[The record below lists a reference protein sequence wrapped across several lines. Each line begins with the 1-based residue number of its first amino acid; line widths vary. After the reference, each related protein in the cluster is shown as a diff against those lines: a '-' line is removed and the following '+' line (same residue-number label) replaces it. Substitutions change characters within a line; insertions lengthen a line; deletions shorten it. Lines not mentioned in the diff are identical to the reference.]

1 MERCGMSK
9 LRDAKIFGGIG
20 AILLLFPVVSI
31 VGIVLLFVSV
41 KYIADETKD
50 HDIFKNYLYSFV
62 FYIIGGIAFITIF
75 VFSFI
80 ALGLS
85 FSNFNFQQFSDIT
98 CFQGFISDSLTPA
111 LGGLIG
117 CGLAI
122 LIAYILLIIGSL
134 FLRKSFDGIANRT
147 KVDLFKT
154 TGIVYL
160 IGAITTIFV
169 IGFFIL
175 LIAIILEIASFF
187 SLPDS
192 LSKTKAEKDV
202 IDSKRRC
209 PKCGRIIPE
218 DAKYCPYCNN
228 KFYE

>member
-1 MERCGMSK
+1 MSK

-20 AILLLFPVVSI
+20 AILLLFPIVSI
-31 VGIVLLFVSV
+31 VGIVLIFVAV

-50 HDIFKNYLYSFV
+50 HDIFKNYLYSFI
-62 FYIIGGIAFITIF
+62 FNIIAIIAFISVLIISF
-75 VFSFI
+75 VT
-80 ALGLS
+80 LGLS
-85 FSNFNFQQFSDIT
+85 FTNFNTQQFADMT
-98 CFQGFISDSLTPA
+98 YFQTFMSESFSPA
-111 LGGLIG
+111 IGGIIG

-122 LIAYILLIIGSL
+122 LVAYILLILGAL
-134 FLRKSFDGIANRT
+134 FLRKSFEGIANRT

-154 TGIVYL
+154 TGLVYL

-169 IGFFIL
+169 VGFFIL
-175 LIAIILEIASFF
+175 LIAMILQIASFF

-192 LSKTKAEKDV
+192 LSKTKTGNMIA
-202 IDSKRRC
+202 DSDRRC

-228 KFYE
+228 KFE

>member
-1 MERCGMSK
+1 MSK

-31 VGIVLLFVSV
+31 VGIVLLFVAV

-50 HDIFKNYLYSFV
+50 HDIFKNYLYSFILN
-62 FYIIGGIAFITIF
+62 IIAVIAFSSVLILSIF
-75 VFSFI
+75 S
-80 ALGLS
+80 LGLN
-85 FSNFNFQQFSDIT
+85 FSNFNPQQFTDIT
-98 CFQGFISDSLTPA
+98 YFQGFISESYSPPI
-111 LGGLIG
+111 GSLIG

-122 LIAYILLIIGSL
+122 LVGYILIILGAL

-160 IGAITTIFV
+160 IGAITTIFI

-192 LSKTKAEKDV
+192 LSKTKDEKKT
-202 IDSKRRC
+202 IDSQRRC

-218 DAKYCPYCNN
+218 DAKYCPYCSN
-228 KFYE
+228 KFE

>member
-1 MERCGMSK
+1 MSK

-20 AILLLFPVVSI
+20 AILLLFPVVNI
-31 VGIVLLFVSV
+31 VGIVLLFVAV

-50 HDIFKNYLYSFV
+50 HDIFKNYLYSF
-62 FYIIGGIAFITIF
+62 IINIVAVIAFISVL

-85 FSNFNFQQFSDIT
+85 FPNLDMQQFTGFTNFQ
-98 CFQGFISDSLTPA
+98 GYISNSFAPA
-111 LGGLIG
+111 LGGIIG
-117 CGLAI
+117 CGIAI
-122 LIAYILLIIGSL
+122 LVGYILLILGAL
-134 FLRKSFDGIANRT
+134 FLRKSFNGIAERT

-154 TGIVYL
+154 TGLVYL
-160 IGAITTIFV
+160 IGAVTTIFI

-175 LIAIILEIASFF
+175 IIATILEIASFF

-192 LSKTKAEKDV
+192 LSKTK
-202 IDSKRRC
+202 IDKNVDESRRRC

-228 KFYE
+228 KFEG

>member
-1 MERCGMSK
+1 MGK

-20 AILLLFPVVSI
+20 AILLLFPIVSI
-31 VGIVLLFVSV
+31 VGIVLLFVAV

-50 HDIFKNYLYSFV
+50 HDIFKNYLYSFIFNIV
-62 FYIIGGIAFITIF
+62 AVIAFISILI
-75 VFSFI
+75 FSFI

-85 FSNFNFQQFSDIT
+85 FTNLDIQQFSDVT
-98 CFQGFISDSLTPA
+98 YFQSFVSDSFAPA

-117 CGLAI
+117 CGIAVLVGYI
-122 LIAYILLIIGSL
+122 LIILGAL
-134 FLRKSFDGIANRT
+134 FLRKSFDSIAERT

-154 TGIVYL
+154 TGLVYL
-160 IGAITTIFV
+160 IGAVTTIFI

-175 LIAIILEIASFF
+175 IIATILEIASFF

-192 LSKTKAEKDV
+192 LSKTK
-202 IDSKRRC
+202 IDKTIQDSQRRC

-218 DAKYCPYCNN
+218 DAKFCPYCSN
-228 KFYE
+228 KFED